1 MRITLLDN
9 FDSFTYNLVEQFCL
23 LGAEVRVM
31 RNDTPLPTI
40 QAALLADGCE
50 LLVLSPGPGRPEDAG
65 CMLELLAWARGRLPV
80 LGVCLGHQALAL
92 AAGGAVGEARKPL
105 HGKSTS
111 LRFDQRHRCSTASLT
126 CASRATTRWW
136 SVACRKVSTAWPM
149 PMARSWRW
157 PIRAIDSWACSSIPS
172 RFSPPTASVC
182 WRTLYSGA
190 ARWRYASAFGPERR
204 CAVST
209 MLGCQ
214 AGASSKRWR
223 PSSRRRWRA
232 LSRKRRKL
240 RSDSSAVL

>member
-92 AAGGAVGEARKPL
+92 AAGGSVGEARKPL

-111 LRFDQRHRCSTASLT
+111 LRFDQRHPLFDGIADLRVARYHSLVV
-126 CASRATTRWW
+126 SRLPEGFDCLADADGEIMAMADPRNRQLGLQFHPESILTTHGQRLLENALLWCGALA
-136 SVACRKVSTAWPM
+136 VRE
-149 PMARSWRW
+149 RL
-157 PIRAIDSWACSSIPS
+157 RA
-172 RFSPPTASVC
+172 
-182 WRTLYSGA
+182 
-190 ARWRYASAFGPERR
+190 
-204 CAVST
+204 
-209 MLGCQ
+209 
-214 AGASSKRWR
+214 
-223 PSSRRRWRA
+223 
-232 LSRKRRKL
+232 
-240 RSDSSAVL
+240 

>member
-111 LRFDQRHRCSTASLT
+111 LRFDQRHPLFDGIADLRVARYHSLVVKRESLPE
-126 CASRATTRWW
+126 CLEI
-136 SVACRKVSTAWPM
+136 TAWTQHADGSLDEIMGVRHKTLNVEGVQFHPE
-149 PMARSWRW
+149 
-157 PIRAIDSWACSSIPS
+157 SILTEQGHELLAN
-172 RFSPPTASVC
+172 F
-182 WRTLYSGA
+182 
-190 ARWRYASAFGPERR
+190 
-204 CAVST
+204 
-209 MLGCQ
+209 
-214 AGASSKRWR
+214 
-223 PSSRRRWRA
+223 
-232 LSRKRRKL
+232 L
-240 RSDSSAVL
+240 RQQGGVRGEGN

>member
-65 CMLELLAWARGRLPV
+65 CMLELLAWVRGRLPV

-111 LRFDQRHRCSTASLT
+111 LRFDQHHPLFDGIADLRVARYHSLVVSCLPEGFDCLADADGEIMAMADPRNRQLGLQFHPESILT
-126 CASRATTRWW
+126 THGQRLLENALLWCGALAVRERLRA
-136 SVACRKVSTAWPM
+136 
-149 PMARSWRW
+149 
-157 PIRAIDSWACSSIPS
+157 
-172 RFSPPTASVC
+172 
-182 WRTLYSGA
+182 
-190 ARWRYASAFGPERR
+190 
-204 CAVST
+204 
-209 MLGCQ
+209 
-214 AGASSKRWR
+214 
-223 PSSRRRWRA
+223 
-232 LSRKRRKL
+232 
-240 RSDSSAVL
+240 

>member
-111 LRFDQRHRCSTASLT
+111 LRFDQHHPLFDGIADLRVARYHSL
-126 CASRATTRWW
+126 
-136 SVACRKVSTAWPM
+136 VV
-149 PMARSWRW
+149 
-157 PIRAIDSWACSSIPS
+157 
-172 RFSPPTASVC
+172 
-182 WRTLYSGA
+182 
-190 ARWRYASAFGPERR
+190 
-204 CAVST
+204 
-209 MLGCQ
+209 
-214 AGASSKRWR
+214 
-223 PSSRRRWRA
+223 
-232 LSRKRRKL
+232 
-240 RSDSSAVL
+240 